1 MDTIAQI
8 KQLKEKVN
16 HQAGMIEHLAA
27 LEENNAAM
35 IAELIE
41 GLKTSGALVVVED
54 KGLTVIKGGK
64 PCPTD

>member
-8 KQLKEKVN
+8 KQLRDRVN
-16 HQAGMIEHLAA
+16 AQSAMIEHLIA

-41 GLKTSGALVVVED
+41 GLKASGALVVVEK
-54 KGLTVIKGGK
+54 KGFKAIEGGK